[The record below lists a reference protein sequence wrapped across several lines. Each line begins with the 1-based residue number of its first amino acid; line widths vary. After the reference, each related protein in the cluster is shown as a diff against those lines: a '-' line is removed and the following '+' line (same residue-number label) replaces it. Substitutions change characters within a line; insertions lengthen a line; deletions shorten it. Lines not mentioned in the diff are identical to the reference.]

1 MQVHMDIFVHQAA
14 LFSHFNFLS
23 ILEGKLFSGFREK
36 TPGFYYLFSFFPTQL
51 NTLQKNFHSHFL
63 SKVFHPSCF
72 TSEQTHPKSICT
84 FKKLYFK
91 HQNACFIQTWV
102 LKNIYN
108 KLSKLQ
114 IWIVNP
120 QKLAPAV
127 SLIHCSLAKNCLL
140 MNSSSL
146 GLMTYYSLAK
156 ELMGIKNSTHPLKYL
171 ILLNNHND
179 YNSTILD
186 FFSLKHL

>member
-1 MQVHMDIFVHQAA
+1 MGIFVRQVA

-23 ILEGKLFSGFREK
+23 
-36 TPGFYYLFSFFPTQL
+36 
-51 NTLQKNFHSHFL
+51 
-63 SKVFHPSCF
+63 KVFHPSYF
-72 TSEQTHPKSICT
+72 TSKQTHPKSICT

-102 LKNIYN
+102 LKSISN
-108 KLSKLQ
+108 KLSKPK
-114 IWIVNP
+114 IWRVNP
-120 QKLAPAV
+120 QKIAPTI

-146 GLMTYYSLAK
+146 GLMTYCSLAK
-156 ELMGIKNSTHPLKYL
+156 ELMGIKNSTHPLKYS
-171 ILLNNHND
+171 ILLNNHNG

-186 FFSLKHL
+186 LFSLKHL

>member
-1 MQVHMDIFVHQAA
+1 MLNGHA
-14 LFSHFNFLS
+14 LN
-23 ILEGKLFSGFREK
+23 I
-36 TPGFYYLFSFFPTQL
+36 
-51 NTLQKNFHSHFL
+51 LQKSFPSHFL
-63 SKVFHPSCF
+63 FKVFHPSYF
-72 TSEQTHPKSICT
+72 TSKQTHPKSICT

-140 MNSSSL
+140 MNNGSL
-146 GLMTYYSLAK
+146 SLMTYCSLAK
-156 ELMGIKNSTHPLKYL
+156 ELMGI
-171 ILLNNHND
+171 
-179 YNSTILD
+179 
-186 FFSLKHL
+186 

>member
-1 MQVHMDIFVHQAA
+1 MGIFVRQVA

-23 ILEGKLFSGFREK
+23 IVEGKLFDGPGEK
-36 TPGFYYLFSFFPTQL
+36 TLGPHYLFSFFPTKL
-51 NTLQKNFHSHFL
+51 NILQKSFPSHFL
-63 SKVFHPSCF
+63 SKVFHPSYF
-72 TSEQTHPKSICT
+72 TSKQTHPKSICT

-102 LKNIYN
+102 LKSISN
-108 KLSKLQ
+108 KLSKPK
-114 IWIVNP
+114 IWRVNP
-120 QKLAPAV
+120 QKIAPTI

-146 GLMTYYSLAK
+146 DLMTYCSLAK
-156 ELMGIKNSTHPLKYL
+156 ELMGIKNSTHPLKYS
-171 ILLNNHND
+171 ILLNNHNG

-186 FFSLKHL
+186 LFSLKHL